1 MGLTPGKRN
10 SGKRCKAPV
19 VATRGTNQ
27 TQTHRQ
33 PSPNKKPKH
42 KPPTERDTPG
52 GSTGQSHAERQRLSA
67 LPAKTKNELG
77 PIDGALAKR
86 DRQGKGD
93 AATEAIAYSTPW
105 HVRWIA

>member
-1 MGLTPGKRN
+1 MRGFCRDMCWRAAMGLTPGKRN

-19 VATRGTNQ
+19 VSTRGTN
-27 TQTHRQ
+27 
-33 PSPNKKPKH
+33 
-42 KPPTERDTPG
+42 
-52 GSTGQSHAERQRLSA
+52 TGQSQAESQSLSA

-93 AATEAIAYSTPW
+93 AATEAVTYSTPW